1 MDSVFLV
8 EMQYVGLWYEIYRT
22 NMVFQFGMKCVNA
35 TYTANADGTISMWNQ
50 AISGLGAY
58 ISSRAVA
65 RAKDPSNPAAMAIFY
80 DNPSKISLG

>member
-1 MDSVFLV
+1 
-8 EMQYVGLWYEIYRT
+8 
-22 NMVFQFGMKCVNA
+22 MVFQFGMKCVNA

-65 RAKDPSNPAAMAIFY
+65 RLKDPSNPAAMAIFY
-80 DNPSKISLG
+80 DNPSKTSLD